1 MRKREES
8 GYEGEN
14 GRERREMQNQN
25 IHPIPPRQIHSELR
39 SGPSSWGLFTG
50 YMTGE

>member
-14 GRERREMQNQN
+14 GGERRGDAKSKY
-25 IHPIPPRQIHSELR
+25 PSHS
-39 SGPSSWGLFTG
+39 PSANSL
-50 YMTGE
+50 